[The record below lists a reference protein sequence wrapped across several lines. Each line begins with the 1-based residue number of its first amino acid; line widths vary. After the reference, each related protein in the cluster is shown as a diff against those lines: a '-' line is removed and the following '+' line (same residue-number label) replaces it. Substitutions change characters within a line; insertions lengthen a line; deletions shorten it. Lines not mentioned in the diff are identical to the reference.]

1 MSVAAKE
8 TAPIP
13 AQNPRPITRFLVLEA
28 IIASGLFEPGL
39 PIVNTYLKARTEFC
53 FARAATDPVE
63 RRMLRGAGRENRRIA
78 AGSIAVKKAFCR
90 SMIRETSN
98 RRRELL
104 AIAKASNDPLEY
116 EYFTKKAGIAGR
128 MVISWIRIRTHLE
141 DPPTQGMKISLPEL
155 LSAKPSR

>member
-1 MSVAAKE
+1 MSLAAKE

-39 PIVNTYLKARTEFC
+39 PIVDTYLKARAEFC
-53 FARAATDPVE
+53 FARVDADPIQ
-63 RRMLRGAGRENRRIA
+63 RRLLRGAGRENRRIA
-78 AGSIAVKKAFCR
+78 AGPIDAKKVFCR
-90 SMIRETSN
+90 FMIRETSN

-104 AIAKASNDPLEY
+104 AIAKASNNPLEY
-116 EYFTKKAGIAGR
+116 AYFTEKAGIAGR
-128 MVISWIRIRTHLE
+128 MAISWIRIRTHLE

>member
-1 MSVAAKE
+1 MSVAVKE

-39 PIVNTYLKARTEFC
+39 PIVDTYLKARTEFC

-63 RRMLRGAGRENRRIA
+63 GRMFHGAGRENRRIA
-78 AGSIAVKKAFCR
+78 AGSIDAKKVFCR

-104 AIAKASNDPLEY
+104 AIAAASTDRLEHDYFDEKAR
-116 EYFTKKAGIAGR
+116 IAGR
-128 MVISWIRIRTHLE
+128 EWL
-141 DPPTQGMKISLPEL
+141 
-155 LSAKPSR
+155 